1 MLARLRTALLRRVLS
16 SMKEVHDV
24 SGFRVIVDN
33 KGEGVETAALLS
45 RLGISL
51 GWIERYQPW
60 RLRNMRRDITQILIG
75 PWPRRGAFLTDTG
88 TCVLDLAFLAGRE
101 SSPVSVAATLIHE
114 GMHARIHRRGIVY
127 DGPTKGR
134 QERICI
140 RAQLEFGQSLPDE
153 LGAGVMQRARD
164 HLGSEDGDISRGVS
178 WTEMRRKYLDNA

>member
-1 MLARLRTALLRRVLS
+1 MVENRGR
-16 SMKEVHDV
+16 
-24 SGFRVIVDN
+24 
-33 KGEGVETAALLS
+33 GVETPALLS
-45 RLGISL
+45 RLSISL

-60 RLRNMRRDITQILIG
+60 RLRNMRRDIAQILIG

-101 SSPVSVAATLIHE
+101 SSPASVAATLIHE

-127 DGPTKGR
+127 DGSTKGR

-140 RAQLEFGQSLPDE
+140 RAQLEFGQSLPEE
-153 LGAGVMQRARD
+153 LGAGVVRRALD
-164 HLGSEDGDISRGVS
+164 HLGAEDGDISQGIS